1 MISKYKDNV
10 PVEIVFQSVDKL
22 PAGFTCPAERTKPWG
37 TTQAVLMGAESTPTT
52 TMVPNHS
59 SNVSV
64 EVLDTPSRWFGVT
77 YSQDRP
83 DVVAKFAELHN
94 AGVYPTPLFG

>member
-1 MISKYKDNV
+1 
-10 PVEIVFQSVDKL
+10 
-22 PAGFTCPAERTKPWG
+22 
-37 TTQAVLMGAESTPTT
+37 
-52 TMVPNHS
+52 MVPNHS

-64 EVLDTPSRWFGVT
+64 EGLDTPSRWFGVT

>member
-1 MISKYKDNV
+1 
-10 PVEIVFQSVDKL
+10 
-22 PAGFTCPAERTKPWG
+22 
-37 TTQAVLMGAESTPTT
+37 
-52 TMVPNHS
+52 MVPNHS

-94 AGVYPTPLFG
+94 AGVYPTPLIGR